1 MDKNSTSYRFLNALK
16 QLLIATLLGLILYF
30 FMIPIGTQ
38 LSWVTPVMQLLL
50 ISMFTCS
57 VYIPFWEYGDRDNNL
72 VLFNKRDKD
81 MLFGLKLSSLVIIPY
96 FVSSV
101 LLLLYRLGV
110 PSWTLLIYRI
120 VNVQF
125 IYIIDYLINIE
136 TASATPWLSIVV
148 CMLLPLYTVL
158 VASVAYILGYKQ
170 ISIKEKLIYKS
181 KWYLSFE
188 THKLSYT
195 II

>member
-16 QLLIATLLGLILYF
+16 QLLIASLLGLILYF
-30 FMIPIGTQ
+30 FMIPISTQ
-38 LSWVTPVMQLLL
+38 LSWVTPVMQIIL
-50 ISMFTCS
+50 ICTFTCS

-72 VLFNKRDKD
+72 VLFNKRNKD

-96 FVSSV
+96 LVSSV
-101 LLLLYRLGV
+101 LLLLYKLGV

-125 IYIIDYLINIE
+125 IYIINYLVDIE
-136 TASATPWLSIVV
+136 TSAATSWFSIVV
-148 CMLLPLYTVL
+148 CMLLPLYTVA
-158 VASVAYILGYKQ
+158 VASVGYIFGYKQ

-181 KWYLSFE
+181 K
-188 THKLSYT
+188 
-195 II
+195 

>member
-16 QLLIATLLGLILYF
+16 QLLIASLLGLILYF
-30 FMIPIGTQ
+30 FMIPISTQ
-38 LSWVTPVMQLLL
+38 LSWVTPVMQIIL

-72 VLFNKRDKD
+72 VLFNKRNKD

-96 FVSSV
+96 LVSSV
-101 LLLLYRLGV
+101 LLLLYKLGV
-110 PSWTLLIYRI
+110 PSWTLLVYRI

-125 IYIIDYLINIE
+125 IYIIDYLVDIE
-136 TASATPWLSIVV
+136 TAALTSWLSIIV
-148 CMLLPLYTVL
+148 CMLLPLYTVI
-158 VASVAYILGYKQ
+158 VASVGYILGYKQ

-181 KWYLSFE
+181 K
-188 THKLSYT
+188 
-195 II
+195 

>member
-30 FMIPIGTQ
+30 FMIPISTQ
-38 LSWVTPVMQLLL
+38 LSWITPVMQLLL

-96 FVSSV
+96 LISSIF
-101 LLLLYRLGV
+101 LLLYRLGV
-110 PSWTLLIYRI
+110 PSWTLLVYRI

-125 IYIIDYLINIE
+125 IYIIDYLVDIQ
-136 TASATPWLSIVV
+136 SATTTSWLSIVL
-148 CMLLPLYTVL
+148 CMLLPIYTVV
-158 VASVAYILGYKQ
+158 VASVGYILGYKQ

-181 KWYLSFE
+181 K
-188 THKLSYT
+188 
-195 II
+195 